1 MQRLREKRK
10 QTGMKAYELWLDPDT
25 AAVLAQLKRPGESL
39 ARVIRRA
46 ILALQVQDTPGPARA
61 SVERPKR
68 RRAH

>member
-46 ILALQVQDTPGPARA
+46 ILAPAGAGYAGA
-61 SVERPKR
+61 STCVCGT
-68 RRAH
+68 A